1 MTRPDT
7 GALPVSVVYRSR
19 GSLLLCGEAD
29 QVRAA
34 LPLVP
39 ARLKTLAVVRGAPS
53 SEHAGPVQ
61 AVPGTLVQLR
71 GHLGC
76 FRAAAAGPLGPLDL
90 APLSPNGDGLFD
102 LVLDLYEQPM
112 IDSEVP
118 PPGYVRTRGSSAGL
132 EARLERLARQVGT
145 FNKPRYFSY
154 DERLCAHDR
163 QGVPGCRACLDLCP
177 ADAIHT
183 EAGAIAIDPYLCRG
197 CGTCTLACPTGA
209 IRYARPTPRVT
220 LDAIAEALGPARGE
234 PQDRTAA
241 RPPLLLHA
249 GDLEALGVPA
259 GIPRLAVPTVG
270 AVGIE
275 LWLAALALGASR
287 VLLLSSG
294 LLTPTTARV
303 IEQQID
309 LARRLL
315 RALGE
320 APERIRLV
328 TRPQD
333 LDWGG
338 LSNPWPPVPASRLA
352 AAKGKRQLLAEA
364 LGHLRSYLAD
374 GQAEPGLEAG
384 APFGGIRIDAGHC
397 TLCHAC
403 VGLCPTGALRNRAGA
418 LAFAEGDCVQCGL
431 CINACP
437 ERALATE
444 PRIDVQAL
452 VSRAQCTLKDA
463 SELFSCIRCG
473 APVGPR
479 SLVERSMARVRGLPM
494 FQGEALSL
502 LTMCM
507 NCRQKASIG
516 LVGHAG
522 ADRTTQA
529 QYVDLPT
536 SN

>member
-7 GALPVSVVYRSR
+7 GALPLSVVYRSR

-39 ARLKTLAVVRGAPS
+39 AGLKTLAVIRGAPS
-53 SEHAGPVQ
+53 SEHPGPVQ

-102 LVLDLYEQPM
+102 LVLDLYEQPL

-118 PPGYVRTRGSSAGL
+118 PPGYLRTRGSRADL

-209 IRYARPTPRVT
+209 IRYSRPKPRAT
-220 LDAIAEALGPARGE
+220 LQAIAEVLAPARGA
-234 PQDRTAA
+234 PQDRAAA
-241 RPPLLLHA
+241 RPPLVLHA
-249 GDLEALGVPA
+249 SDVEALAVPS
-259 GIPRLAVPTVG
+259 GIPRLKVPTVG

-275 LWLAALALGASR
+275 LGLAALALGASR

-294 LLTPTTARV
+294 PLTPTTVRV

-315 RALGE
+315 RRLGE

-328 TRPQD
+328 RQPQG

-338 LSNPWPPVPASRLA
+338 LSNPWPPVPPSRLA
-352 AAKGKRQLLAEA
+352 AAEGKRQLLVEA
-364 LGHLRSYLAD
+364 IGHLGAHLSN
-374 GQAEPGLEAG
+374 GQVNPGLEPG
-384 APFGGIRIDAGHC
+384 APFGGIRIDAGRC

-418 LAFAEGDCVQCGL
+418 LEFAEAHCVQCGL
-431 CINACP
+431 CVNGCP
-437 ERALATE
+437 ERALASE
-444 PRIDVQAL
+444 PLIDVQAF
-452 VSRAQCTLKDA
+452 VSRAERTLKAA
-463 SELFSCIRCG
+463 SEVFPCMRCG

-479 SLVERSMARVRGLPM
+479 SLVEGSMARVRSHPM
-494 FQGEALSL
+494 FQGEGLSL
-502 LTMCM
+502 LQMCM
-507 NCRQKASIG
+507 SCRQKASIG
-516 LVGHAG
+516 LVGNG
-522 ADRTTQA
+522 GPDRPPRA
-529 QYVDLPT
+529 KSVDLPT
-536 SN
+536 AN